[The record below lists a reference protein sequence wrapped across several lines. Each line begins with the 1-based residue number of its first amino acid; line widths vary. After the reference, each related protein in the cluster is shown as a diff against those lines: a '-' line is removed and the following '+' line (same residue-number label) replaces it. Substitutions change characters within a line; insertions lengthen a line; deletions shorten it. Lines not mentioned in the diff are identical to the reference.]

1 MIKPLAGS
9 WFTVIVFSILPI
21 LPFEISVSHFFY
33 FLIALSI
40 ISFYSKKTIVPS
52 YFLIIAT
59 NVITTIIYTPNHN
72 ISSILMNTVIYA
84 SLLILP
90 ILCGLFLRY
99 QLDTK
104 DREFLL
110 KSQQNNLK
118 LARYLHDYTSN
129 NLCDIILLTDNL
141 LKKQSS
147 EYTESIKTI
156 RHLAFSSLEQIRS
169 ISKKLDNET
178 IENESTIDNFMLEL
192 SKLCNKNQIVLSNLG
207 IKGTILFPNILPS
220 ISSNEQHLV
229 LDIIQEFCG
238 NISKHADKQSGY
250 VITITAHDDSIA
262 ITSTNAVAS
271 HQSKLSNGSGMQKI
285 KERIELLHG
294 SLTITNSTMLYKA
307 SISLPIYPA

>member
-1 MIKPLAGS
+1 MAGS

-40 ISFYSKKTIVPS
+40 ISFYSKKTILPL
-52 YFLIIAT
+52 YFFIIAS
-59 NVITTIIYTPNHN
+59 NVITTIIYTPNHS
-72 ISSILMNTVIYA
+72 IFSILMNTVIYA

-110 KSQQNNLK
+110 KSQQSNLK

-147 EYTESIKTI
+147 ENTESIKTI
-156 RHLAFSSLEQIRS
+156 RQLAFSSLEQIRS
-169 ISKKLDNET
+169 ISNKLDTET
-178 IENESTIDNFMLEL
+178 IENESTIDNYMIEL
-192 SKLCNKNQIVLSNLG
+192 SKLCNKNQTVLSNLG
-207 IKGTILFPNILPS
+207 IKGTILFPKILPS
-220 ISSNEQHLV
+220 MSSNEQHLI
-229 LDIIQEFCG
+229 LDIIQELCG

-250 VITITAHDDSIA
+250 AITVTAHDDSIA
-262 ITSTNAVAS
+262 ITSINATAS

-285 KERIELLHG
+285 RERIELLHG
-294 SLTITNSTMLYKA
+294 ILTVTDSARIHKVF
-307 SISLPIYPA
+307 ISLPIYPA